1 MKCIRPIGKMSRLW
15 FALAILAITPGLA
28 MEQTQKPKT
37 PVVTK
42 PANPPRPATGTRP
55 ATSSKPTVT
64 TGKAPSAWKPSFIHK
79 PGSKSPTAPKATS
92 APKPAFKSKQPAPST
107 SAGTSKPAAG
117 PKNVSTSK
125 PAPASKPAPRTASTG
140 KPGVTSPPAAAAHGA
155 TGNGGLT
162 STSKTPAGGES
173 GLTAGNKSAPTAGT
187 RGAAPTERKIP
198 EGAAPEAKVPEN
210 HAPVPNAAEN
220 HTESAPARTVT
231 RPNGDRAEYNTAGK
245 PTRLTTKT
253 GDEARFDS
261 TGHVRVIHSQDTTI
275 RLGPHGGRTVITE
288 RPDHTRIVS
297 MGPHYGYVDRPVV
310 RGGRPYLE
318 RTYVSDGHVYARA
331 YPGYYYRGAL
341 YYHYAP
347 AYYYAPAFYGWAVHP
362 WHAPVVFA
370 WNWGPWQGYYGY
382 YFSPYPNYVSAS
394 LWLTD
399 YIIAQELQAAFDAQE
414 AANNSQPTPSA
425 ESPADSQAAAPP
437 GEISQGAPL
446 SPEVKQS
453 IAVEVTA
460 QLNSEDNS
468 ATSLTATTGSAPAPS
483 GDVLPEA
490 LSPTNRTFI
499 ADISLDEDLDDG
511 ATCSVGPGDVLAR
524 VDNSPDADQKV
535 KVVIRSSAKGDCAAG
550 TRVAV
555 SAADLQDMSNHM
567 REKVDDGVGQL
578 AQDQGKNGMPGAPA
592 AKPVQVADA
601 QAAPD
606 LDAQHQL
613 QQQQHTADAAQR
625 NVQKSV
631 NQLGEASSLI
641 FDNEKPSAAQTIADG
656 EDARVL
662 TIVNHPTDFAAVLPS
677 GDQSEFFTRLRIPGT
692 ANFPF

>member
-1 MKCIRPIGKMSRLW
+1 MNSIRPIGKMARFW
-15 FALAILAITPGLA
+15 FAAAILAIAPGLA
-28 MEQTQKPKT
+28 RAQTQKPKT
-37 PVVTK
+37 PVVNK
-42 PANPPRPATGTRP
+42 PANPPRPATGPKP
-55 ATSSKPTVT
+55 AVSSKPAVT
-64 TGKAPSAWKPSFIHK
+64 TGRAPSAWKPSFIHK
-79 PGSKSPTAPKATS
+79 PGSKSPSAPKATS
-92 APKPAFKSKQPAPST
+92 APKPVFKSKQPAPSA

-117 PKNVSTSK
+117 PKNVSAPKPTSK
-125 PAPASKPAPRTASTG
+125 PTPRTASTG
-140 KPGVTSPPAAAAHGA
+140 KPGATSPPAAARGA
-155 TGNGGLT
+155 TGNAGLT

-187 RGAAPTERKIP
+187 RGATSTERKIP
-198 EGAAPEAKVPEN
+198 EGTAPEAKAPESHASDTHTAEN
-210 HAPVPNAAEN
+210 HAEP
-220 HTESAPARTVT
+220 APARTVT

-245 PTRLTTKT
+245 PTRLTTKS

-275 RLGPHGGRTVITE
+275 RLGPRGGRTIVTE

-297 MGPHYGYVDRPVV
+297 IGPHYGYVDRPIV

-331 YPGYYYRGAL
+331 YPGYYYHGAL
-341 YYHYAP
+341 YYHYVP

-399 YIIAQELQAAFDAQE
+399 YIIAQELQTAFDAQQ
-414 AANNSQPTPSA
+414 AANNSQPAPGPS
-425 ESPADSQAAAPP
+425 ADSQAAAPP
-437 GEISQGAPL
+437 GEISQGAPV
-446 SPEVKQS
+446 SPEVKQA
-453 IAVEVTA
+453 IATEVTA
-460 QLNSEDNS
+460 QLNAEDNS
-468 ATSLTATTGSAPAPS
+468 ATSLTATTASAPAPG

-511 ATCSVGPGDVLAR
+511 ATCSVGPGDVLTR
-524 VDNSPDADQKV
+524 VDNSPDANQRV

-550 TRVAV
+550 TRVVV

-631 NQLGEASSLI
+631 SQLGEASSLI
-641 FDNEKPSAAQTIADG
+641 LPDEAPRAA
-656 EDARVL
+656 L
-662 TIVNHPTDFAAVLPS
+662 TIENGGALGAPIPANVPVGAAAIFPS
-677 GDQSEFFTRLRIPGT
+677 TPKKRRT
-692 ANFPF
+692 AKG

>member
-1 MKCIRPIGKMSRLW
+1 MNSIRPIGETARLW
-15 FALAILAITPGLA
+15 FAVAILVIAPGLA
-28 MEQTQKPKT
+28 HAQTQKPKT
-37 PVVTK
+37 PVVNK
-42 PANPPRPATGTRP
+42 PANPPRPSTATKP
-55 ATSSKPTVT
+55 AVSSKPAVT

-79 PGSKSPTAPKATS
+79 PGSKTPSAPKSTS
-92 APKPAFKSKQPAPST
+92 APKPAFKSKQPATST

-117 PKNVSTSK
+117 SKNVSASK
-125 PAPASKPAPRTASTG
+125 PVPASKPAPRTASTG
-140 KPGVTSPPAAAAHGA
+140 KPGATSPPVAGAHGA

-162 STSKTPAGGES
+162 GTSKTPAGGES
-173 GLTAGNKSAPTAGT
+173 GLTAGNTSAPTSGT
-187 RGAAPTERKIP
+187 RGTTSSERKIP
-198 EGAAPEAKVPEN
+198 AGTAPEAKAPESR
-210 HAPVPNAAEN
+210 APDTHAAEN
-220 HTESAPARTVT
+220 HAEPTPARTVT

-245 PTRLTTKT
+245 PTRLTTKS

-275 RLGPHGGRTVITE
+275 RLGPYGGRTIVTE

-297 MGPHYGYVDRPVV
+297 MGPRYGYVDRPIV

-331 YPGYYYRGAL
+331 FPGYYYHGAL
-341 YYHYAP
+341 YYHYVP

-399 YIIAQELQAAFDAQE
+399 YIIAQELQAAFDAQQ
-414 AANNSQPTPSA
+414 AANNSQPAVAPA
-425 ESPADSQAAAPP
+425 PADNSQSAAPP

-460 QLNSEDNS
+460 QLNSENNS
-468 ATSLTATTGSAPAPS
+468 ATSTAATTAGAPAPT

-511 ATCSVGPGDVLAR
+511 ATCSVGPGDVLTR

-601 QAAPD
+601 QATPD

-641 FDNEKPSAAQTIADG
+641 FDDEVPSAAQTIADG
-656 EDARVL
+656 EDARVS
-662 TIVNHPTDFAAVLPS
+662 TIVNLPTDLAAGLPS
-677 GDQSEFFTRLRIPGT
+677 GDRSEFFTRLRIPGT
-692 ANFPF
+692 ANYPF